1 MAIVSGP
8 LGPGTYVETD
18 PRRLLGG
25 DIPVVVDNNVPGG
38 KGFDF
43 QGLMN
48 QLRGAGRSAAN
59 AIATPT
65 GTKITGL
72 AAPSL
77 YAAGSL
83 MQGDI
88 AQGVGELGGGL
99 VGSQLVS
106 GIASGLEKG
115 GTRGK
120 LLGGAVRLAGGLLGG
135 GIGGGVASAVSGGVA
150 NAANAITG
158 GAARNQMTAGTSP
171 GMIPGVG
178 GTGIGFS
185 DADIAKIEQL
195 SKITGRAQVDIA
207 REMLPIQDQFR
218 NNETQR
224 QMQLNQQSGQITGAL
239 NRQLYT
245 TQLAAGAQAQGGET
259 VRTMMTAANPYAQ
272 SAFQYRG

>member
-8 LGPGTYVETD
+8 TGPGTYVETD

-25 DIPVVVDNNVPGG
+25 GDIPVVIDNNVPGG

-43 QGLMN
+43 QNLLN

-158 GAARNQMTAGTSP
+158 ARREEGKS
-171 GMIPGVG
+171 GLLGGGVG
-178 GTGIGFS
+178 TE
-185 DADIAKIEQL
+185 ANQWLNQVAEL
-195 SKITGRAQVDIA
+195 SRITGRAQVDIA
-207 REMLPIQDQFR
+207 REMLPIQNQYLDNQM
-218 NNETQR
+218 QR
-224 QMQLNQQSGQITGAL
+224 QMQLNQQTGQLTGAL
-239 NRQLYT
+239 NRQAYT
-245 TQLAAGAQAQGGET
+245 AQLAGGAQSQAGET
-259 VRTMMTAANPYAQ
+259 VRTMMTAANPYAA

>member
-8 LGPGTYVETD
+8 TGPGTYVETD

-25 DIPVVVDNNVPGG
+25 GDIPVVIDNNVPGG

-43 QGLMN
+43 QNLLN

-65 GTKITGL
+65 GTRITGL

-88 AQGVGELGGGL
+88 AQGGGELVGGL

-158 GAARNQMTAGTSP
+158 ARREEGKS
-171 GMIPGVG
+171 GLLG
-178 GTGIGFS
+178 GGIGLSNDDLPELNSFLKLQ
-185 DADIAKIEQL
+185 DALKLILHGKCFPFKINIL
-195 SKITGRAQVDIA
+195 
-207 REMLPIQDQFR
+207 
-218 NNETQR
+218 
-224 QMQLNQQSGQITGAL
+224 
-239 NRQLYT
+239 T
-245 TQLAAGAQAQGGET
+245 TKCNVRCNSTSRLANSLGH
-259 VRTMMTAANPYAQ
+259 
-272 SAFQYRG
+272 

>member
-8 LGPGTYVETD
+8 TGPGTYVETD

-25 DIPVVVDNNVPGG
+25 GDIPVVIDNNVPGG

-43 QGLMN
+43 QNLLN

-65 GTKITGL
+65 GTRITGL

-88 AQGVGELGGGL
+88 AQGGGELGGGL

-158 GAARNQMTAGTSP
+158 ARREEGKS
-171 GMIPGVG
+171 GLLGGGVG
-178 GTGIGFS
+178 
-185 DADIAKIEQL
+185 
-195 SKITGRAQVDIA
+195 
-207 REMLPIQDQFR
+207 
-218 NNETQR
+218 
-224 QMQLNQQSGQITGAL
+224 
-239 NRQLYT
+239 
-245 TQLAAGAQAQGGET
+245 
-259 VRTMMTAANPYAQ
+259 TAANRWLNASSTELISY
-272 SAFQYRG
+272 YRTRSS

>member
-8 LGPGTYVETD
+8 IGPGTYVETD

-25 DIPVVVDNNVPGG
+25 GDIPVVIDNNVPGG

-43 QGLMN
+43 QNLLN

-171 GMIPGVG
+171 GMIPGLG

-185 DADIAKIEQL
+185 DADIA
-195 SKITGRAQVDIA
+195 ITGRAQVDIA
-207 REMLPIQDQFR
+207 REMLPIQNQYLDNQM
-218 NNETQR
+218 QR
-224 QMQLNQQSGQITGAL
+224 QMQLNQQTGQLTGAL
-239 NRQLYT
+239 NRQTYT
-245 TQLAAGAQAQGGET
+245 AQLAGGAQAQGGET
-259 VRTMMTAANPYAQ
+259 VRAMMNASNPYAA

>member
-8 LGPGTYVETD
+8 IGPGTYVETD

-25 DIPVVVDNNVPGG
+25 GDIPVVIDNNVPGG

-43 QGLMN
+43 QNLLN

-88 AQGVGELGGGL
+88 AQGGGELFGGL

-158 GAARNQMTAGTSP
+158 ARREEGKS
-171 GMIPGVG
+171 GLLG
-178 GTGIGFS
+178 GGIGFS
-185 DADIAKIEQL
+185 NDDIARIEQL

-207 REMLPIQDQFR
+207 REMLPIQNQYLDNQM
-218 NNETQR
+218 QR
-224 QMQLNQQSGQITGAL
+224 QMQLNQQTGQLTGAL
-239 NRQLYT
+239 NRQAYT
-245 TQLAAGAQAQGGET
+245 AQLAGGAQSQAGET
-259 VRTMMTAANPYAQ
+259 VRTMMTAANPYAA

>member
-8 LGPGTYVETD
+8 TGPGTYVETD

-25 DIPVVVDNNVPGG
+25 DIPIDVNSNVPGG

-43 QGLMN
+43 GNLLN

-59 AIATPT
+59 AVASPT
-65 GTKITGL
+65 GTKIAGL
-72 AAPSL
+72 AAPAL
-77 YAAGSL
+77 YATGSL

-115 GTRGK
+115 GAKGK
-120 LLGGAVRLAGGLLGG
+120 LLGGAVRLAGGLIGG
-135 GIGGGVASAVSGGVA
+135 GVGGGVASAVSGGVA
-150 NAANAITG
+150 NAANAIIG

-185 DADIAKIEQL
+185 DADIARYEQL
-195 SKITGRAQVDIA
+195 SKIAGRSEVDTA
-207 REMLPIQDQFR
+207 REMLPLQEQFR

-224 QMQLNQQSGQITGAL
+224 AMQVNQQTGQLTGAL
-239 NRQLYT
+239 NRQLYMA
-245 TQLAAGAQAQGGET
+245 QLAQGAQSQAGET
-259 VRTMMTAANPYAQ
+259 VRTMMTAPNPYAQ
-272 SAFQYRG
+272 FAFQYRG

>member
-8 LGPGTYVETD
+8 TGPGTYVETD

-25 DIPVVVDNNVPGG
+25 GDIPVVIDNNVHGG

-43 QGLMN
+43 QNLLN

-158 GAARNQMTAGTSP
+158 ARREEGKS
-171 GMIPGVG
+171 GLLG
-178 GTGIGFS
+178 GGIGFS
-185 DADIAKIEQL
+185 NDDIARIEQL

-207 REMLPIQDQFR
+207 REMLPIQNQYLDNQM
-218 NNETQR
+218 QR
-224 QMQLNQQSGQITGAL
+224 QMQLNQQTGQLTGAL
-239 NRQLYT
+239 NRQAYT
-245 TQLAAGAQAQGGET
+245 AQLAGGAQAQGGET
-259 VRTMMTAANPYAQ
+259 VRAMMNASNPYAA

>member
-8 LGPGTYVETD
+8 TGPGTYVETD

-25 DIPVVVDNNVPGG
+25 DIPIDVNSNVPGG

-43 QGLMN
+43 GNLLN

-59 AIATPT
+59 AVASPT

-72 AAPSL
+72 AAPAL
-77 YAAGSL
+77 YATGSL

-115 GTRGK
+115 GAKGK
-120 LLGGAVRLAGGLLGG
+120 LLGGAVRLAGGL
-135 GIGGGVASAVSGGVA
+135 IGGGVGGGVA
-150 NAANAITG
+150 NAVGGTVANAATALTG

-178 GTGIGFS
+178 GSGIGFS
-185 DADIAKIEQL
+185 DADVARYEQL
-195 SKITGRAQVDIA
+195 SKITGRSQVDMA
-207 REMLPIQDQFR
+207 REMLPLQEQFR

-224 QMQLNQQSGQITGAL
+224 AMQVNQQTGQLTGAL
-239 NRQLYT
+239 NRQLYMA
-245 TQLAAGAQAQGGET
+245 QLAQGAQSQAGET
-259 VRTMMTAANPYAQ
+259 VRTMMTAPNPYAQ
-272 SAFQYRG
+272 FAFQYRG

>member
-1 MAIVSGP
+1 MGYSSP
-8 LGPGTYVETD
+8 LQVTVNKGKLEYP
-18 PRRLLGG
+18 
-25 DIPVVVDNNVPGG
+25 PGG
-38 KGFDF
+38 GGVINAKTTTFAPGGFE
-43 QGLMN
+43 
-48 QLRGAGRSAAN
+48 QLLNALREGGRSAAN

-65 GTKITGL
+65 GTRVTGL
-72 AAPSL
+72 AAPAL
-77 YAAGSL
+77 YATGSL

-88 AQGVGELGGGL
+88 AQGFGELGGGL

-135 GIGGGVASAVSGGVA
+135 GIGGVVASAVSGGVA

-178 GTGIGFS
+178 GSGIGFS
-185 DADIAKIEQL
+185 NDDIARIEQL

-207 REMLPIQDQFR
+207 REMLPIQNQYLDNQM
-218 NNETQR
+218 QR
-224 QMQLNQQSGQITGAL
+224 QMQLNQQTGQLTGAL
-239 NRQLYT
+239 NRQAYT
-245 TQLAAGAQAQGGET
+245 AQLAGGAQAQGGET
-259 VRTMMTAANPYAQ
+259 VRAMMNASNPYAA